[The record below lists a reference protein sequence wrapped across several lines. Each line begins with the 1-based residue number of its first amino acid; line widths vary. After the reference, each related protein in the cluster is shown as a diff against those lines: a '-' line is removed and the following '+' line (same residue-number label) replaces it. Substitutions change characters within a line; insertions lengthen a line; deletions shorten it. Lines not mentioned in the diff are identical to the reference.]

1 MRLPCHLISSHQ
13 SLLQGSNGHLISVW
27 KRDSFSLSIYKCIW
41 LTLLTVL
48 ICRLNNGAW
57 RYPYSWEQ
65 FGKSPS
71 VVCGGCEWNE
81 ASWRK
86 HQVFLKQFLWICS
99 LCDKHTSSFLL
110 SVNLFVLKIILPILP
125 SIQTKR
131 LSVFQFTLRHC
142 HVSFCKWAICH
153 VPFTQLYLD
162 NSYQAW
168 NYCCSSF
175 QLDFIENKFSPLI
188 IPLPSRHFV
197 WKCYGLRLS
206 SNGLVMEDEMTLDGA
221 ITSVSF
227 DEALETVSVR
237 YG

>member
-1 MRLPCHLISSHQ
+1 MKPWCYHSNKTSLAELLHSTTYLYNKKVQLSFEFIFGCPLFGVKGLTSSKDAFGIAYPSRDAHHVQVYLAMRLPCHLISSRQ
-13 SLLQGSNGHLISVW
+13 SLLQGSNGHLIPVW
-27 KRDSFSLSIYKCIW
+27 KRDSFSLIIYKCIW

-81 ASWRK
+81 ASWGE
-86 HQVFLKQFLWICS
+86 HQVFFKQFLWMCS

-131 LSVFQFTLRHC
+131 LSVVQFTLRHC
-142 HVSFCKWAICH
+142 HVSFCKWVICH

-162 NSYQAW
+162 NS
-168 NYCCSSF
+168 
-175 QLDFIENKFSPLI
+175 
-188 IPLPSRHFV
+188 
-197 WKCYGLRLS
+197 
-206 SNGLVMEDEMTLDGA
+206 
-221 ITSVSF
+221 
-227 DEALETVSVR
+227 
-237 YG
+237 